1 MAAAEARWCLGLCHA
16 EGRAGRKQGAILGTL
31 QYLAPGQL
39 EGKSVDARTD
49 IFAFGAL
56 VYEMLTG
63 KGAFQAE
70 SQAAIDW
77 WNPQGRSA
85 APSHKGGLPISKLRY
100 YDRSLAFYIDGC
112 R

>member
-1 MAAAEARWCLGLCHA
+1 LCHA

-85 APSHKGGLPISKLRY
+85 ANRRSCTGRAGGTRVVTLEMSVEGSR
-100 YDRSLAFYIDGC
+100 
-112 R
+112 